1 MLKQR
6 IITALWL
13 IPIVLGAI
21 FLLPANFF
29 AWVLVPVFLIAAKE
43 WGSFID
49 PQCNATQWSF
59 TATLGFLLI
68 ALNLTVPVDVLWFKG
83 QLHPMYLAIISIG
96 VFWWIVSSILVF
108 SFPKSAKFWKT
119 SPMLKSMFGQLTL
132 VPCFASLIALKSLS
146 NNVDPYYG
154 GALVFLVM
162 LVVWATD
169 TGAYFAG
176 RKLGKHKLMPS
187 VSPAKTL
194 EGLAGGL
201 LTTMIVVA
209 GVMYVAPEQE
219 LGLLVVV
226 TLVTA
231 LASAFGDL
239 SESMFK
245 RAANIKDSGTILP
258 GHGGI
263 LDRIDSLTAA
273 LPVFTFI
280 YIAMWM

>member
-1 MLKQR
+1 
-6 IITALWL
+6 
-13 IPIVLGAI
+13 
-21 FLLPANFF
+21 
-29 AWVLVPVFLIAAKE
+29 
-43 WGSFID
+43 
-49 PQCNATQWSF
+49 
-59 TATLGFLLI
+59 
-68 ALNLTVPVDVLWFKG
+68 
-83 QLHPMYLAIISIG
+83 
-96 VFWWIVSSILVF
+96 
-108 SFPKSAKFWKT
+108 
-119 SPMLKSMFGQLTL
+119 
-132 VPCFASLIALKSLS
+132 
-146 NNVDPYYG
+146 
-154 GALVFLVM
+154 M

-176 RKLGKHKLMPS
+176 RTLGKHKLMPS

-201 LTTMIVVA
+201 LTTMVVVA
-209 GVMYVAPEQE
+209 GVMYIAPEQE

-273 LPVFTFI
+273 FPVFTFI
-280 YIAMWM
+280 YIAMGM